1 MTKNDLRLFFSAFLL
16 SLLLSGWIAA
26 FLLVDSSSS
35 QYESGDT
42 VPALSLSQP
51 DALHYRVALLGQEY
65 HLSLDSVN
73 QWESWRKEYACLVTP
88 RTLLNGEIAVSLCKY
103 YWIKYYDQYL
113 NDQYLQNIKK
123 TPVS

>member
-1 MTKNDLRLFFSAFLL
+1 MTKNDLRLFFSAFFL

-35 QYESGDT
+35 QYESGNT
-42 VPALSLSQP
+42 VPALSLSKP

-65 HLSLDSVN
+65 HFPSIPSI
-73 QWESWRKEYACLVTP
+73 
-88 RTLLNGEIAVSLCKY
+88 NGNTGER
-103 YWIKYYDQYL
+103 
-113 NDQYLQNIKK
+113 N